1 MMGDLADY
9 MGKYSDMMAKLDA
22 IDSKS
27 LSDADAAYYTEVSA
41 RVMKKLAEVA

>member
-27 LSDADAAYYTEVSA
+27 LFDADAAYYTEVSA
-41 RVMKKLAEVA
+41 REMKKLAEVA